1 MKKTIEDLGDI
12 SGKRVLVRVD
22 FNVPLDDDG
31 NITDTTRIERSLP
44 TIKYLLSQGAR
55 LVLCSHLGRPKGE
68 KKESLSLLPVA
79 KELMNLLPLTK
90 IKFSFQ
96 TIGEKVEQATHELKN
111 GEILLLENV
120 RFHKEEEKN
129 DPLFAKKLARLADIY
144 VNDAFGTA
152 HRKHASTA
160 GVARLLPN
168 AMGFLMGRE
177 VNTILNVLE
186 NAKRPF
192 VAVLGGAKVADKIYV
207 VLNMLK
213 RVDIM
218 IIGGGM
224 AYTFLAAK
232 GYKVGGSLVEE
243 DKIDLAREILE
254 EAERSKIPVIL
265 PVDHKCGT
273 SFSGAVKE
281 QIVRKPDIPD
291 HLIGMDLGPKTIKIF
306 KKYIRRARTIIWNG
320 PMGVF
325 EFDNFSEGTEEIA
338 KAVAKVKGVSIVGGG
353 DSVASIRL
361 LDLEEQITHISTGGG
376 ASIKLLEGELL
387 PGIEVIENRNKLVKV
402 AAPEKKKRSNLKKD
416 EKIKNPY

>member
-44 TIKYLLSQGAR
+44 TIKYLLSQGAK

-338 KAVAKVKGVSIVGGG
+338 KAVAKVKGVSVVGGG

-416 EKIKNPY
+416 EK

>member
-1 MKKTIEDLGDI
+1 MKKTIEDLEDL
-12 SGKRVLVRVD
+12 SGKRVFVRVD
-22 FNVPLDDDG
+22 FNVPLDEDG
-31 NITDTTRIERSLP
+31 NIADATRIEKSLP

-55 LVLCSHLGRPKGE
+55 LVLCSHLGRPNGE
-68 KKESLSLLPVA
+68 KKSNLSLLPVA
-79 KELMNLLPLTK
+79 KELMNMLPLTK

-96 TIGEKVEQATHELKN
+96 SVGEKVEQATHELKN
-111 GEILLLENV
+111 GEILLLENI

-129 DPLFAKKLARLADIY
+129 DPLFAKKLAKLADVY
-144 VNDAFGTA
+144 VNDAFGAA

-160 GVARLLPN
+160 GIARLLPN
-168 AMGFLMGRE
+168 AMGYLMGKE

-213 RVDIM
+213 RVDVM

-232 GYKVGGSLVEE
+232 GYSVGGSLIEE
-243 DKIDLAREILE
+243 DKIELARDILE
-254 EAERSKIPVIL
+254 EAERSNIPVIL

-281 QIVRKPDIPD
+281 QIIHKPDIPE

-306 KKYIRRARTIIWNG
+306 KKYIRRAKTIIWNG

-338 KAVAKVKGVSIVGGG
+338 KAVAKTKGVSIVGGG

-361 LDLEEQITHISTGGG
+361 LNLEEQITHISTGGG

-387 PGIEVIENRNKLVKV
+387 PGIEVIENKNKFIPAK
-402 AAPEKKKRSNLKKD
+402 APEKKKKENKK
-416 EKIKNPY
+416 NN

>member
-281 QIVRKPDIPD
+281 QILRKPDLPD

-361 LDLEEQITHISTGGG
+361 LNLEEQITHISTGGG

-402 AAPEKKKRSNLKKD
+402 AAPEKKKRSDLKKD
-416 EKIKNPY
+416 EK

>member
-338 KAVAKVKGVSIVGGG
+338 KAVAKVKGVSVVGGG

-416 EKIKNPY
+416 EK

>member
-338 KAVAKVKGVSIVGGG
+338 KAVAKVKGVSVVGGG

-361 LDLEEQITHISTGGG
+361 LNLEEQITHISTGGG

-416 EKIKNPY
+416 EK

>member
-79 KELMNLLPLTK
+79 KELMNSLPLTK

-281 QIVRKPDIPD
+281 QIVRKTDIPD

-338 KAVAKVKGVSIVGGG
+338 KAVAKVKGVSVVGGG

-416 EKIKNPY
+416 EK

>member
-1 MKKTIEDLGDI
+1 MKKTIEDLSDI
-12 SGKRVLVRVD
+12 AGKRVFVRVD
-22 FNVPLDDDG
+22 FNVPLDEDG

-55 LVLCSHLGRPKGE
+55 LILCSHLGRPKGE
-68 KKESLSLLPVA
+68 KKDNLSLLPVA
-79 KELMNLLPLTK
+79 KELMNMLPLTK

-96 TIGEKVEQATHELKN
+96 SIGEKVEKATHELKN
-111 GEILLLENV
+111 GEILLLENI

-129 DPLFAKKLARLADIY
+129 DPLFAKKLAKLADIY

-152 HRKHASTA
+152 HRKHASTT
-160 GVARLLPN
+160 GLARLLPN

-177 VNTILNVLE
+177 VNTILNAME

-192 VAVLGGAKVADKIYV
+192 VAILGGAKVADKIYV

-232 GYKVGGSLVEE
+232 GYSVGGSLVEE
-243 DKIDLAREILE
+243 DKIELAREILE

-273 SFSGAVKE
+273 TFSGTVKE
-281 QIVRKPDIPD
+281 QIIHKPDIPN
-291 HLIGMDLGPKTIKIF
+291 HLIGMDLGPKTIRIF
-306 KKYIRRARTIIWNG
+306 KKYIRRAKTIIWNG

-361 LDLEEQITHISTGGG
+361 LNLEDKVTHLSTGGG

-387 PGIEVIENRNKLVKV
+387 PSIEVIENRNKIVKM
-402 AAPEKKKRSNLKKD
+402 AAPQTKKKRLNLKKD
-416 EKIKNPY
+416 NNN

>member
-55 LVLCSHLGRPKGE
+55 VVLCSHLGRPKGE

-338 KAVAKVKGVSIVGGG
+338 KAVAKIKGVSVVGGG

-402 AAPEKKKRSNLKKD
+402 AAPEKKKRSN
-416 EKIKNPY
+416 

>member
-325 EFDNFSEGTEEIA
+325 EFDNFTEGTEEIA
-338 KAVAKVKGVSIVGGG
+338 KAVAKVKGVSVVGGG

-361 LDLEEQITHISTGGG
+361 LNLEEQITHISTGGG

-416 EKIKNPY
+416 EK

>member
-44 TIKYLLSQGAR
+44 TIKYLLSQGAK

-338 KAVAKVKGVSIVGGG
+338 KAVAKVKGVSVVGGG

-402 AAPEKKKRSNLKKD
+402 AAPEKKKRSDLKKD
-416 EKIKNPY
+416 EK

>member
-152 HRKHASTA
+152 HRKHASTS

-402 AAPEKKKRSNLKKD
+402 AAPEKKKRSILKKD
-416 EKIKNPY
+416 EK

>member
-361 LDLEEQITHISTGGG
+361 LNLEEQITHISTGGG

-402 AAPEKKKRSNLKKD
+402 AAPEKKKRSDLKKD
-416 EKIKNPY
+416 EK

>member
-79 KELMNLLPLTK
+79 KELMNFLPLTK

-186 NAKRPF
+186 NAK
-192 VAVLGGAKVADKIYV
+192 
-207 VLNMLK
+207 K
-213 RVDIM
+213 R
-218 IIGGGM
+218 
-224 AYTFLAAK
+224 
-232 GYKVGGSLVEE
+232 
-243 DKIDLAREILE
+243 
-254 EAERSKIPVIL
+254 
-265 PVDHKCGT
+265 
-273 SFSGAVKE
+273 
-281 QIVRKPDIPD
+281 
-291 HLIGMDLGPKTIKIF
+291 
-306 KKYIRRARTIIWNG
+306 
-320 PMGVF
+320 
-325 EFDNFSEGTEEIA
+325 
-338 KAVAKVKGVSIVGGG
+338 
-353 DSVASIRL
+353 
-361 LDLEEQITHISTGGG
+361 
-376 ASIKLLEGELL
+376 
-387 PGIEVIENRNKLVKV
+387 
-402 AAPEKKKRSNLKKD
+402 
-416 EKIKNPY
+416 